1 MDVQD
6 WPPIDADELLDSV
19 WPRGVPAEERAIL
32 TSLPSDRR
40 QKVIR
45 RLNAMHR
52 ASSPD
57 ADLTAVIEAA
67 GLGRSTFFALRK
79 RWDQDR
85 SVKALLPFA
94 TRPPRRKP
102 LPSVETPHPENG
114 DDRSDV
120 ASAALS
126 LPAMRRRER
135 ERMRAEA
142 TQPAVLLERFGHE
155 FVLDV
160 SAVDMIVNDG
170 RGPNWRICAF
180 LIERASGL
188 ILSAGAAG
196 SDESPPMGNVA
207 REGRRKAA
215 ELRVAVRDP
224 SLTVVMPEPHGHEV
238 YSWLQSRRMLAN
250 VLSEDRVLFDGER
263 RFGTALVEA
272 VGEKV
277 GTLGLRPRAT
287 PRTVPTRKQ
296 TSETPA
302 PSSADMEILLEVQVS
317 RHNEP
322 IVRRLRSLGLVGGKG
337 DPQPLLDLLD
347 AAFPS

>member
-1 MDVQD
+1 MEEQD
-6 WPPIDADELLDSV
+6 LQPAEVDALLESV

-40 QKVIR
+40 RKIIK
-45 RLNAMHR
+45 RLNAMHQ

-57 ADLTAVIEAA
+57 ADLPAIIQA
-67 GLGRSTFFALRK
+67 GGMGRSTFFALQK
-79 RWDQDR
+79 RWNHER

-102 LPSVETPHPENG
+102 LPSMGTPQPGNG
-114 DDRSDV
+114 DDRSDA
-120 ASAALS
+120 ASAVLS
-126 LPAMRRRER
+126 LPAMRLRER

-142 TQPAVLLERFGHE
+142 AQPAVLLQRFGHE

-160 SAVDMIVNDG
+160 SAVDMIVQDE
-170 RGPNWRICAF
+170 RGPRWRICAF

-196 SDESPPMGNVA
+196 SNEAPPMRTVA
-207 REGRRKAA
+207 REGHRTAA
-215 ELRVAVRDP
+215 ELRIAVRDP
-224 SLTVVMPEPHGHEV
+224 SLTVVMPEPHGHEAV
-238 YSWLQSRRMLAN
+238 PWLQSHKRLGD
-250 VLSEDRVLFDGER
+250 VLGRDRVLFEGPR
-263 RFGTALVEA
+263 RFGTALLES

-277 GTLGLRPRAT
+277 GALGLRPRAT

-302 PSSADMEILLEVQVS
+302 PSSDDMEILLEVQVA

-322 IVRRLRSLGLVGGKG
+322 IVRRLRSLGLIGGKG
-337 DPQPLLDLLD
+337 DPQPLLELLD
-347 AAFPS
+347 AAYPP